1 MLGVGPSWLQSTLA
15 VQGCLCEAGWELMD
29 VLTRAWDVAFGGE
42 AGRRRNPRSLVM
54 VLAFHHSMSLLMS
67 VPVALY
73 YRDVSAVH
81 EATFLLQGAAF
92 VASLAQ
98 SWAYT
103 LDLKSREGM
112 VRMRGVSAVVLATML
127 WSRGVRYA
135 VVTVRVLD
143 AIWRTGSS
151 LSFAVCLLVCC
162 LMGFLNY
169 NFIADG
175 ARRVQKFWGSPL
187 PPHRQST
194 SGGAVPTSSLMRR
207 VSRSL
212 SDAADKAL
220 KGVDAC
226 SIDAISSI
234 KKTN

>member
-1 MLGVGPSWLQSTLA
+1 
-15 VQGCLCEAGWELMD
+15 MD

-42 AGRRRNPRSLVM
+42 AGRRRNPRSLVT
-54 VLAFHHSMSLLMS
+54 VLAFHHSMTLLMS

-103 LDLKSREGM
+103 LDLKSREGA

-143 AIWRTGSS
+143 AIWRMGSP
-151 LSFAVCLLVCC
+151 LSFVVCLLVCS

-169 NFIADG
+169 NFIADA

-187 PPHRQST
+187 PPHRQSSA
-194 SGGAVPTSSLMRR
+194 SGRSSGAVPTSSLVRR

-212 SDAADKAL
+212 SDAADKAF

-226 SIDAISSI
+226 SIDAISI
-234 KKTN
+234 KKTS